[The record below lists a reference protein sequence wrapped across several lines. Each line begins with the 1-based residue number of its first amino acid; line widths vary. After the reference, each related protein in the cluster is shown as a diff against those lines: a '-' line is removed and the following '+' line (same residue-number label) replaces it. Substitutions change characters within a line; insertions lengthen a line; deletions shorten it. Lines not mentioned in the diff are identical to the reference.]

1 MSLDIGRA
9 LRDGFDGVRA
19 RNGLILATVFV
30 AFGVVNT
37 VVEQSLTRVSSV
49 NLLDELSENPPS
61 LEGTDLTTAE
71 YQELI
76 ADLRESVTEA
86 TQLAYLDSP
95 SVSQLIVAT
104 LALVVVGEAVRIV
117 AIRAF
122 VSPETESIPRELVTR
137 NLPLAVINGVV
148 GLIVTWILIAV
159 ASVFLL
165 VPGIFL
171 VVSFLFFRQEVAIE
185 DKNFI
190 EALSGS
196 WNLTSGNRWE
206 LFVLVAILV
215 LIAPIVSFA
224 IGLFGSSAPVALLN
238 VVVTSAILAYTVAV
252 VSEAYN
258 QLRTERVVATH
269 GTSEE
274 KKTDEFADI
283 DDELLP

>member
-258 QLRTERVVATH
+258 QLRTERVVATR

>member
-258 QLRTERVVATH
+258 QLRTERVVATR
-269 GTSEE
+269 GTREDE
-274 KKTDEFADI
+274 KTDEFADI

>member
-224 IGLFGSSAPVALLN
+224 IGLFGSSTPVALLN

-258 QLRTERVVATH
+258 QLRTERVVATR
-269 GTSEE
+269 GTREDE
-274 KKTDEFADI
+274 KTDEFADI